1 MKNNR
6 TVEIQPYNNKE
17 LAALYKVG
25 RKTMARWLKLHHATI
40 GKKEGKLYT
49 SLQVKTIFELLGL
62 PPGMDE

>member
-1 MKNNR
+1 MKNNPII
-6 TVEIQPYNNKE
+6 EIKPYNNKE

-25 RKTMARWLKLHHATI
+25 RKTMARWLKLHHDAI

-49 SLQVKTIFELLGL
+49 SLQVKTIFELLGP